1 MSVIQNGEP
10 VMKANKT
17 MLILGATGGIGGEV
31 AKAALRRGWAVRALN
46 RHAQRMASDPRGIEW
61 IQGDAMN
68 EADVIAA
75 AKGVEVIVHA
85 VNPPAYKNWALW
97 VLPMLRN
104 TLSAARQSGARIVLP
119 GTLYNYGPETFPL
132 IAEHAPQQPRTR
144 KGAIRVQMET
154 LLREAG
160 AQGVRSLI
168 VRAGDY
174 FGPTAGN
181 NWFSQMV
188 TAGKPAAHVMRIGK
202 KGIGHQ
208 WGYLP
213 DVAETMLRLLEIED
227 RLSDFENVHMAGHW
241 DDNGMRM
248 VQAIQRAV
256 AKPISVRAFP
266 WWLLTVIWPFVRL
279 LRELHEMR
287 YLWMR
292 PVRLDNARLL
302 ELLGSEPH
310 TKLEHAVEASLIG
323 IGCLSDRKTH
333 QGTSALPLPRS

>member
-1 MSVIQNGEP
+1 MDTNPMESRA
-10 VMKANKT
+10 MKTNKT

-46 RHAQRMASDPRGIEW
+46 RRAATLAADRRDIAW

-68 EADVIAA
+68 EADVVAA
-75 AKGVEVIVHA
+75 AQGVDVIVHA
-85 VNPPAYKNWALW
+85 VNPPAYRNWALW

-104 TLSAARQSGARIVLP
+104 TVSAARQTGARIVLP
-119 GTLYNYGPETFPL
+119 GTLYNYGPDTFPL
-132 IAEHAPQQPRTR
+132 IGEHAPQQPRTR

-154 LLREAG
+154 LLRQAS

-188 TAGKPAAHVMRIGK
+188 TAGKPLSHVMRIGK
-202 KGIGHQ
+202 RGIGHQ

-213 DVAETMLRLLEIED
+213 DVAETMVRLLDIED
-227 RLSDFENVHMAGHW
+227 RLNDFENVHMAGHW

-248 VQAIQRAV
+248 VEAVQRV
-256 AKPISVRAFP
+256 AARPISVRAFP
-266 WWLLTVIWPFVRL
+266 WWLLAVIWPFVRL

-292 PVRLDNARLL
+292 PVRLANARLL

-310 TKLEHAVEASLIG
+310 TPIDQAIEASLIG
-323 IGCLSDRKTH
+323 AGCLSDRK
-333 QGTSALPLPRS
+333 PRSGMSAWSPG

>member
-1 MSVIQNGEP
+1 
-10 VMKANKT
+10 MKGSKT
-17 MLILGATGGIGGEV
+17 MLVLGATGGIGGEV

-46 RHAQRMASDPRGIEW
+46 RHAERMKSDHPGIEW

-68 EADVIAA
+68 EADVVAA
-75 AKGVEVIVHA
+75 AQGVNVIVHA

-104 TLSAARQSGARIVLP
+104 SLSAARQTGARIVLP
-119 GTLYNYGPETFPL
+119 GTFYNYGPETFPV
-132 IAEHAPQQPRTR
+132 IVENAPQRPRTR

-154 LLREAG
+154 LLREAS
-160 AQGVRSLI
+160 AQGVRSLV

-174 FGPTAGN
+174 FGPKAGN

-188 TAGKPAAHVMRIGK
+188 TAGRPVSHVTRIGK
-202 KGIGHQ
+202 AGVGHQ

-213 DVAETMLRLLEIED
+213 DVAETMLRLLEVED
-227 RLSDFENVHMAGHW
+227 RLNNFENVHMAGHW
-241 DDNGMRM
+241 DDTGMRM
-248 VQAIQRAV
+248 VEAVQRVV
-256 AKPISVRAFP
+256 AKPVSVRTFP
-266 WWLLTVIWPFVRL
+266 WWLLAVIWPFVRL

-292 PVRLDNARLL
+292 PIRLDNARLL

-310 TKLEHAVEASLIG
+310 TPIEQAVEASLIG
-323 IGCLSDRKTH
+323 IGCLPDPKTH
-333 QGTSALPLPRS
+333 RSMPTQPLARS

>member
-1 MSVIQNGEP
+1 
-10 VMKANKT
+10 MKASKT
-17 MLILGATGGIGGEV
+17 VLVLGATGGIGGEV
-31 AKAALRRGWAVRALN
+31 AKAALRRGWVVRALS
-46 RHAQRMASDPRGIEW
+46 RHAQRAGSDRQGMEW

-68 EADVIAA
+68 EADVVAA
-75 AKGVEVIVHA
+75 AQGVEVIVHA

-104 TLSAARQSGARIVLP
+104 TLSAARQTGARVVLP
-119 GTLYNYGPETFPL
+119 GTFYNYGPETFPV
-132 IAEHAPQQPRTR
+132 IAENAPQQPRTR

-154 LLREAG
+154 LLREAS

-174 FGPTAGN
+174 FGPRAGN
-181 NWFSQMV
+181 NWFSQIV
-188 TAGKPAAHVMRIGK
+188 TAGRPVSHVTRIGK
-202 KGIGHQ
+202 AGIGHQ

-227 RLSDFENVHMAGHW
+227 RLNDFENIHMAGHW
-241 DDNGMRM
+241 DDTGMRM
-248 VQAIQRAV
+248 VDAVQRAV
-256 AKPISVRAFP
+256 KQPVSVRAFP
-266 WWLLTVIWPFVRL
+266 WWLLAVVWPFVRL

-292 PVRLDNARLL
+292 SIRLDNARLL

-310 TKLEHAVEASLIG
+310 TALEYAVEASLIG
-323 IGCLSDRKTH
+323 IGCLPDREAH
-333 QGTSALPLPRS
+333 QSMPAQALPRS